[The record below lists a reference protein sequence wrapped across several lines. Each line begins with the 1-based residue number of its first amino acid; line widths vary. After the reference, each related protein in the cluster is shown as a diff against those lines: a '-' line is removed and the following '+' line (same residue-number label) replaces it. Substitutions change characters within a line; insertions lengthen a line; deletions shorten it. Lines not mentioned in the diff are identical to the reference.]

1 MCIGHRES
9 SVRIPLTAFTS
20 LLFTPKDLS
29 LCTRKCNIHDTPA
42 TIFLR
47 YGDFPLVFH
56 YHIHYHPTDVSK
68 LENTAALSYHKRVD
82 SYLPPSQV
90 NVNTTPETQAITHLH
105 HRFKI
110 KETEVPQTQN
120 YIVLL
125 CRCVCARASVHVYI
139 ISYTHEKYLTITTED
154 GTAKAVL
161 DKRVGNFL
169 LLQKTVVNSSDKNC
183 ENLN

>member
-1 MCIGHRES
+1 LRNNNNNYYYITHQNSVLLPKFHSPEDVHWTHRES

-20 LLFTPKDLS
+20 LLFTPKDPS

-42 TIFLR
+42 TIFLC
-47 YGDFPLVFH
+47 YGNFPLVFH

-90 NVNTTPETQAITHLH
+90 NVNTAPETQAITRIH

-110 KETEVPQTQN
+110 KETEVPQLQN

-125 CRCVCARASVHVYI
+125 CRCVCACVRARVY
-139 ISYTHEKYLTITTED
+139 
-154 GTAKAVL
+154 
-161 DKRVGNFL
+161 NFL
-169 LLQKTVVNSSDKNC
+169 HA
-183 ENLN
+183 